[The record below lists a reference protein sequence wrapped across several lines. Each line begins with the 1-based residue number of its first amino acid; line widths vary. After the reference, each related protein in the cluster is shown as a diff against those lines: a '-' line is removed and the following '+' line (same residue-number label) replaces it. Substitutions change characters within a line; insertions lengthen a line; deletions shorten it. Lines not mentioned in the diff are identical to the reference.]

1 MATITEKEWDLEVAN
16 QLKVSFFAELRNGIV
31 CDVYCIL
38 EIDGFHVTWSPM
50 HKNGMVRVSEIGKL
64 TNDWLRLLNL
74 VGPESA
80 SIIEASLK
88 EFLNSNL
95 TYNS

>member
-1 MATITEKEWDLEVAN
+1 MATITEKEWNLEVAN

-31 CDVYCIL
+31 HNVYCIL
-38 EIDGFHVTWSPM
+38 DIDGFHVTWSTL
-50 HKNGMVRVSEIGKL
+50 HHFGMIRVYEIGKL

-74 VGPESA
+74 VGTESA

-88 EFLNSNL
+88 GFLNSNL

>member
-1 MATITEKEWDLEVAN
+1 MATLTEKEWDLEVAD
-16 QLKVSFFAELRNGIV
+16 QLRVVFYAELRNGIV
-31 CDVYCIL
+31 SDVYAIIDL
-38 EIDGFHVTWSPM
+38 DGFHVTWSPL
-50 HKNGMVRVSEIGKL
+50 HTNGMIRVYEIGKL

-80 SIIEASLK
+80 NVIEASLK
-88 EFLNSNL
+88 GFLASNL